1 MDLYLVYLGG
11 PLAPGRI
18 GEDHETVL
26 VVAEDA
32 KDARKKAKAKWRG
45 TDRTHIDA
53 VARVAVVD
61 GHRVSLTPTGE
72 PDDLSVDDTYHT

>member
-18 GEDHETVL
+18 GEDHEAVL
-26 VVAEDA
+26 VVADGVQ
-32 KDARKKAKAKWRG
+32 DARKRAKAKWRG

-53 VARVAVVD
+53 VARIAVVD
-61 GHRVSLTPTGE
+61 GYRVSLTPTGE